1 MEKDVLT
8 ALAQYDASRKAAL
21 CSLVQ
26 WKGSVPR
33 KDYPWMLAMEDG
45 SIIGT
50 IGGGRLEH
58 QVIEE
63 TKKVMETD
71 HGSLME
77 FEMNGSDVMGDVSI
91 CGGKVTVLVEPF
103 TNELKEVFKSIQKFQ
118 SRNERPILITKIH
131 PGNNLKYD
139 RQFIVSDSNI
149 TSYPEK
155 IKSIINRLLD
165 QPRSASIR
173 IKEVIYL
180 LQSVGP
186 SPILHIFGAGHV
198 GHAVA
203 RSSELLGLDIM
214 VYDDRKDL
222 ANYRNFPDAKRILN
236 IPVEELQDNVVIH
249 EWDFILIAVR
259 GHHHEL
265 DLLRW
270 LLKTKCSY
278 LGLMCSR
285 NKWKLL
291 SEALKIDGFTNEQL
305 SSVYAPVGLDIA
317 SDTVPE
323 IAFSIISE
331 IIQHYQTGE
340 RSRLSLSDNGGI

>member
-1 MEKDVLT
+1 MEKDVLA
-8 ALAQYDASRKAAL
+8 ALAQHDNSRKAAL

-33 KDYPWMLAMEDG
+33 KDYPWMLVTEDG
-45 SIIGT
+45 SMIGT
-50 IGGGRLEH
+50 IGGGKLEY

-63 TKKVMETD
+63 TKKVMDTD
-71 HGSLME
+71 HGMIME

-91 CGGKVTVLVEPF
+91 CGGKVTVLIEPL
-103 TNELKEVFKSIQKFQ
+103 TDDLKGVFQSIQQYQ
-118 SRNERPILITKIH
+118 SGHEKLILITEIH
-131 PGNNLKYD
+131 LGKDLKTN
-139 RQFIVSDSNI
+139 RQFIVSGSN
-149 TSYPEK
+149 TSSYPET
-155 IKSIINRLLD
+155 IKSKINTLLD
-165 QPRSASIR
+165 QPRSISIR

-180 LQSVGP
+180 LQSVCS
-186 SPILHIFGAGHV
+186 SPVLHIFGAGHV

-203 RSSELLGLDIM
+203 RLSGFLGLDIK

-222 ANYRNFPDAKRILN
+222 ANFRNFPEAKSILN
-236 IPVEELQDNVVIH
+236 IPMEDLIDNVIIR

-265 DLLRW
+265 GLMRR
-270 LLKTKCSY
+270 LLKIKCSY

-291 SEALKIDGFTNEQL
+291 SEALKQDGISDKQL
-305 SSVYAPVGLDIA
+305 SRVYAPVGLDIA

-331 IIQHYQTGE
+331 IIQHYHTGE
-340 RSRLSLSDNGGI
+340 RSRLSLSINRGI